1 MNKYTAVSCQMHS
14 ELELIIMHKQS
25 LKIKLGDGYDNQ
37 EILITPYNIVTR
49 NKSEFLLAKNS
60 LGEFM
65 EIRLDRILSFQIRNQ
80 DSFIQ
85 RFK

>member
-49 NKSEFLLAKNS
+49 NKSEFLLAQND
-60 LGEFM
+60 LGEYL
-65 EIRLDRILSFQIRNQ
+65 EIRLDQIISFQPQ
-80 DSFIQ
+80 TSS
-85 RFK
+85 